1 MLAEP
6 RGFLPGRRRD
16 TVVTSRRRYREKQKI
31 RTGGDDHDRFHRA
44 GRRLGIILSSG
55 NRTLEPYFRAY
66 APADLGIHV
75 TRMRMGSGGKRG
87 RGDIEAAAL
96 DCAELLADAYMDA
109 IDLQGT
115 GIMMERGPDGEAE
128 LVKRIADAT
137 GTPVYTATQSVV
149 EALKSLGVKRV
160 AVVNPGD
167 AAAVGRER
175 AYLDAV
181 GIEITDAR
189 ARDCG
194 EATFEVTPEAMGGR
208 RPSRGQRQGRRHLP
222 ERLAHPHGRGHSHDR
237 GRHRQAGRDLDPGR
251 TMGGAEKT
259 RP

>member
-1 MLAEP
+1 MTAFAEP
-6 RGFLPGRRRD
+6 
-16 TVVTSRRRYREKQKI
+16 
-31 RTGGDDHDRFHRA
+31 A
-44 GRRLGIILSSG
+44 ARLGIILSSG

-66 APADLGIHV
+66 APVDLGIHV
-75 TRMRMGSGGKRG
+75 TRMRMGSGGKRA

-149 EALKSLGVKRV
+149 EALKALGVKRV

-175 AYLDAV
+175 AYLEAV
-181 GIEITDAR
+181 GIETVDVR

-194 EATFEVTPEAMGGR
+194 EATFEVTPEQWTADARTVDSDRADGIFLSGSHTRMVEAIPMIEAATGKPVVTSIQAALWAG
-208 RPSRGQRQGRRHLP
+208 LK
-222 ERLAHPHGRGHSHDR
+222 RLAPKLGTDLGYSQPPTALGRLFS
-237 GRHRQAGRDLDPGR
+237 
-251 TMGGAEKT
+251 GATT
-259 RP
+259 RK